1 MYIIRICD
9 HYCIGSEFVF
19 SFTSNILIGKFLLTC
34 TFPTFIVDLNNK
46 FFVRKM
52 IKSFVCAICVSLI
65 HCSCCNYRFMN
76 KPGKGKEEL

>member
-52 IKSFVCAICVSLI
+52 IKSFVCAICVS
-65 HCSCCNYRFMN
+65 F
-76 KPGKGKEEL
+76 